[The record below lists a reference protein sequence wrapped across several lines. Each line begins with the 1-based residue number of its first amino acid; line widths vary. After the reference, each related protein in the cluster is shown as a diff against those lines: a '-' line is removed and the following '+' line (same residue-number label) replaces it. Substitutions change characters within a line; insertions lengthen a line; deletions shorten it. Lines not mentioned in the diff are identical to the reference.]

1 MKIFHLADIHA
12 SAKTLDQVKR
22 CTQFVTEQ
30 AAIHQPDLTV
40 IAGDIFDSRDIRL
53 DSDPVRYIFEWVRQL
68 SEYSPVFIVKGTPT
82 HEGNAI
88 KPLEHVGMNYPVMV
102 ADYPGCWGVV
112 QSNVNNL
119 TSFIHMEP
127 GHNDSNFGVQAV
139 ISAMPTP
146 TKQFM
151 QAGDEDLAS
160 ALTPIFAGFG
170 AQAAQYEVPHIHVG
184 HYCVRGAA
192 ISENQTMVGRDIE
205 IGRDQIELAN
215 PDIVCLGHIHLSQEV
230 EPGMF
235 YAGSL
240 IKKNHGEADD
250 KGFYIYDLEKAKGNP
265 TFINTPA
272 DRLLRIRWDF
282 TAEGRT
288 ADIED
293 VLNQYR
299 GPDITGSILKV
310 ELTFWQDEYM
320 EWTRDNVESWFA
332 PLLPESIDVQI
343 IRKPRENIRSQEILK
358 AESLSEKV
366 QLLADQNKEEMTPGI
381 QTKCEMLETM
391 NQEECIKALNEPSPV
406 IVGVDPRLITTE
418 LIVEATG
425 PVEVSLHGDWPSDQQ
440 SLFEVKS

>member
-40 IAGDIFDSRDIRL
+40 IAGDIYDSRDIRL

-88 KPLEHVGMNYPVMV
+88 KPLNHVGARFPVVV
-102 ADYPGCWGVV
+102 ADYPGMFSLSGNGKVGPLIYPDM
-112 QSNVNNL
+112 NVSCL
-119 TSFIHMEP
+119 
-127 GHNDSNFGVQAV
+127 

-151 QAGDEDLAS
+151 QACDDDLAS

-184 HYCVRGAA
+184 HYCVRGAS
-192 ISENQTMVGRDIE
+192 ISENQTMVGKDIE
-205 IGRDQIELAN
+205 IGRDQIDMAN

-265 TFINTPA
+265 TFINTPT

-391 NQEECIKALNEPSPV
+391 NQEECIKALNEPV
-406 IVGVDPRLITTE
+406 FTI
-418 LIVEATG
+418 EATG
-425 PVEVSLHGDWPSDQQ
+425 PVEVSLHGDWPSDQK